1 MCLRLGQTRGVCD
14 LQLVLRTAD
23 GHSVKEAYCARLAEA
38 LRTVSCLGAQ
48 DMRRLHGGAE
58 PWARFHRE
66 YNNNDD
72 IEVKPW
78 EPEVWSAES
87 NWQCRRE
94 ISSSKPINIPAW
106 LCRLLGAPL
115 RTPGLLHC
123 GCTWPPTEP
132 CAPFAGALVC
142 CA

>member
-1 MCLRLGQTRGVCD
+1 MT
-14 LQLVLRTAD
+14 
-23 GHSVKEAYCARLAEA
+23 EAYCARLAEA
-38 LRTVSCLGAQ
+38 LKTVSCLGAQ

-106 LCRLLGAPL
+106 LCRLLGALL
-115 RTPGLLHC
+115 RTPGLLSLRVYL
-123 GCTWPPTEP
+123 
-132 CAPFAGALVC
+132 APHGALRPSAGARVC

>member
-1 MCLRLGQTRGVCD
+1 MC
-14 LQLVLRTAD
+14 LQLVLRKAD
-23 GHSVKEAYCARLAEA
+23 GHFVKEGYCARLAEA
-38 LRTVSCLGAQ
+38 LKVVSSPGAQ

-66 YNNNDD
+66 LNKNDD

-87 NWQCRRE
+87 SWQCRRE
-94 ISSSKPINIPAW
+94 ITSSKPINIPAW
-106 LCRLLGAPL
+106 LCRLLGMPSAHAWYALTAGVPGSL
-115 RTPGLLHC
+115 RQ
-123 GCTWPPTEP
+123 
-132 CAPFAGALVC
+132 ALQRVCRAYVC

>member
-1 MCLRLGQTRGVCD
+1 MLAAGTALSRWSLCGGGVICHAWLRP
-14 LQLVLRTAD
+14 
-23 GHSVKEAYCARLAEA
+23 SV
-38 LRTVSCLGAQ
+38 GAQ

-66 YNNNDD
+66 YNKNDD

-78 EPEVWSAES
+78 EPEVWTAES

-94 ISSSKPINIPAW
+94 ITSSKPINIPAW

-115 RTPGLLHC
+115 RPPGTPPLRVYLALGSRPCVPLIGNCLL
-123 GCTWPPTEP
+123 
-132 CAPFAGALVC
+132 L
-142 CA
+142 